1 MSFCLLHFS
10 PFPVQLFNHSITL
23 TLLLTAMAF
32 KWVLK
37 EGTPNVPY
45 LTVMEKYVVATYA
58 MLMVRNKTTTIA
70 TAGTLVTTGT
80 LTTGTLTAGN
90 FLATFSRQQ
99 LFPDKQLFPNKQLFP
114 ETQLFP
120 DNNSFL
126 TTSSSG
132 SFKEWC
138 FGSSPTSINSV
149 PARKKTCT
157 VWIGCM
163 AETPFG
169 PATCRRRRWVEPGR
183 CVLFFYFVWY
193 MVVLL
198 RSLSVSQHRC
208 MGMNIDMSI
217 DMNIGMNIDMNRHV
231 SLEPSRLEEQLDV

>member
-80 LTTGTLTAGN
+80 LTAGSYYYWQL
-90 FLATFSRQQ
+90 LATFFRQ
-99 LFPDKQLFPNKQLFP
+99 
-114 ETQLFP
+114 
-120 DNNSFL
+120 
-126 TTSSSG
+126 TTFS
-132 SFKEWC
+132 
-138 FGSSPTSINSV
+138 
-149 PARKKTCT
+149 
-157 VWIGCM
+157 
-163 AETPFG
+163 
-169 PATCRRRRWVEPGR
+169 
-183 CVLFFYFVWY
+183 
-193 MVVLL
+193 
-198 RSLSVSQHRC
+198 
-208 MGMNIDMSI
+208 
-217 DMNIGMNIDMNRHV
+217 
-231 SLEPSRLEEQLDV
+231 